1 VTLVTPSVFVTDRF
15 ADVVTVFESVAV
27 LLPGTG
33 SLVVELTVTEST
45 CGLAVVE
52 DGTV

>member
-1 VTLVTPSVFVTDRF
+1 LVTDRF
-15 ADVVTVFESVAV
+15 ADVRTVFESVAV
-27 LLPGTG
+27 LFPGVG
-33 SLVVELTVTEST
+33 SSVDELTVTEST

>member
-1 VTLVTPSVFVTDRF
+1 LVTDRS
-15 ADVVTVFESVAV
+15 AEVVTVFESVAV
-27 LLPGTG
+27 LFPDTG
-33 SLVVELTVTEST
+33 SGVVELTVTEST